1 MMMHI
6 DVSSVLRQTV
16 SCELYSNLVTRPT
29 GAAVRAQIEALLA
42 DSRELSLTVIDF
54 SHVGMIDFSCADEVV
69 AKLLL
74 RSVSTERGGR
84 EAYFLFRGVT
94 DHHWDAIEQVLERH
108 RLALVLETDDG
119 AARIMGAVEDD
130 ERDAWQK
137 VYELGRTAPAELASV
152 LGGDETGARTVLDEL
167 HRRRLV
173 MRTEEGYVAVGGLGG
188 GVRHD

>member
-6 DVSSVLRQTV
+6 DVSSVLRQTL

-29 GAAVRAQIEALLA
+29 GAAVRTQIEALLA
-42 DSRELSLTVIDF
+42 DSRERTLTVIDF

-74 RSVSTERGGR
+74 RYVAEERGDR

-94 DHHWDAIEQVLERH
+94 EDHWDAIEAVLERH
-108 RLALVLETDDG
+108 RLALVLEAADGGSAHIGGIVDD
-119 AARIMGAVEDD
+119 R
-130 ERDAWQK
+130 ERTAWNK
-137 VYELGRTAPAELASV
+137 VYELGRAAASDLASA
-152 LGGDETGARTVLDEL
+152 LGTPPADCAQMLEGL

-173 MRTEEGYVAVGGLGG
+173 MRLDDEYIAVGGLADA
-188 GVRHD
+188 RA